1 MKYPPLIFI
10 LLLIAP
16 GLAGAQEPAVQGKT
30 MVYNEVTKESS
41 AFDRAVINAY
51 AGKFR
56 FVDIRASEG
65 FTQGHLKGR
74 PPVFQDPRPMR
85 EETKPGKVVVA
96 FLVTP
101 DGRVIEPR
109 IVQSTDQRVAS
120 YMLALITPRRYVPA
134 RLRGAAVFSLWAEE
148 FVFGSEGRRDNDMFK
163 NGLGI
168 QGNRDR

>member
-1 MKYPPLIFI
+1 MKHATLTLI
-10 LLLIAP
+10 LLVIAR
-16 GLAGAQEPAVQGKT
+16 GLAEAQKPADQSKT
-30 MVYNEVTKESS
+30 LVYNEITEESS
-41 AFDRAVINAY
+41 GLDRAAKNAY

-56 FVDIRASEG
+56 FVDIRPSEG

-74 PPVFQDPRPMR
+74 PPVYQDPRPMR

-109 IVQSTDQRVAS
+109 IVQSTDRRVTS
-120 YMLALITPRRYVPA
+120 YMLALINPRRYVPA
-134 RLRGAAVFSLWAEE
+134 RFRGAAVFSLWAEE
-148 FVFGSEGRRDNDMFK
+148 FVFGSETRRDNGLFK